1 MPAEVPP
8 TRQVQVSLP
17 LKRRLED
24 MRDEKI
30 RRAGRQV
37 TLSEIISDLLAE
49 HDNAM
54 EASRDEALPFRLRSC
69 RPRE

>member
-30 RRAGRQV
+30 TRLGRTV
-37 TLSEIISDLLAE
+37 TLSEIISDLLSE
-49 HDNAM
+49 HDKAM
-54 EASRDEALPFRLRSC
+54 EANPI
-69 RPRE
+69 

>member
-54 EASRDEALPFRLRSC
+54 EAE
-69 RPRE
+69 PR